1 MLLGTNPSKNIPDDT
16 EPLVI
21 QLILQQR
28 YAQAYELLASHK
40 PTSASGY
47 YNIALCLYWGGSYHE
62 ALNNLANIRL
72 APQVSNNN
80 TPESNKEYMQIKD
93 KQNKTNDYLQG
104 LSEAYIQA
112 FPVIAGDDIIRLK
125 TDCWLQLGDYAKV
138 VAIATPISH
147 KGYDNITK
155 ALHIANTTKNERI

>member
-1 MLLGTNPSKNIPDDT
+1 MLLGTNPSKNIPADT

-40 PTSASGY
+40 PASASGL
-47 YNIALCLYWGGSYHE
+47 YNIALCLHWGSSYQE

-72 APQVSNNN
+72 APQVSNR
-80 TPESNKEYMQIKD
+80 PENNKEYIQIKD

-104 LSEAYIQA
+104 LSEAYVQA
-112 FPVIAGDDIIRLK
+112 FPVLAADDIIRLK
-125 TDCWLQLGDYAKV
+125 TECWLQLGDYAKV
-138 VAIATPISH
+138 IAIATPISH
-147 KGYDNITK
+147 KGYDDITK